1 MIRAEQLAALH
12 GLIAPE
18 VGLRLA
24 ELAKEVP
31 RERAIVEIG
40 AYHGKSSCYLAEGAR
55 VGHGAHVWSVDAWD
69 LAGNVSGKH
78 GYAEP
83 DAFALWLRQVESM
96 GLEGRITSVRAFSL
110 DAARDWGATDRV
122 LEAGTIGLLFIDA
135 SHFYRDVKNDYEA
148 WTPFLGDGGV
158 IAFDDYGTRRN
169 PGVTE
174 FVRELVAHDANIVDW
189 DFHTQPLAI
198 ARRML
203 P

>member
-1 MIRAEQLAALH
+1 MTTIRADELAALH

-31 RERAIVEIG
+31 NDRAIVEIG

-55 VGHGAHVWSVDAWD
+55 LGQGASVFSVDAWD
-69 LAGNVSGKH
+69 LPGNVSGKH

-83 DAFALWLRQVESM
+83 DTFAHWERQVRSM
-96 GLEGRITSVRAFSL
+96 GLENRVMPIRAFSL
-110 DAARDWGATDRV
+110 DAARDWSA
-122 LEAGTIGLLFIDA
+122 TIGLLFIDG

-148 WTPFLGDGGV
+148 WTPYLGDGGIV
-158 IAFDDYGTRRN
+158 VFDDYGTRRN

-174 FVRELVAHDANIVDW
+174 FVRELVAHDVNIVDW

>member
-1 MIRAEQLAALH
+1 MPERIRAEQLAELH
-12 GLIAPE
+12 GLVAPE

-24 ELAKEVP
+24 ELATEVAA
-31 RERAIVEIG
+31 ERAIVEIG

-55 VGHGAHVWSVDAWD
+55 VGHGAPVFSIDAWD
-69 LAGNVSGKH
+69 LSGNVTGKH

-83 DAFALWLRQVESM
+83 DTFPMWQRQVESM
-96 GLEGRITSVRAFSL
+96 GLAGHVTPIRAFSL
-110 DAARDWGATDRV
+110 DAARDWTQ
-122 LEAGTIGLLFIDA
+122 TIGLLFIDA

-148 WTPFLGDGGV
+148 WTPFVGDGGIIV
-158 IAFDDYGTRRN
+158 FDDYGTRRN

-174 FVRELVAHDANIVDW
+174 FVRELVAHDASIVDW